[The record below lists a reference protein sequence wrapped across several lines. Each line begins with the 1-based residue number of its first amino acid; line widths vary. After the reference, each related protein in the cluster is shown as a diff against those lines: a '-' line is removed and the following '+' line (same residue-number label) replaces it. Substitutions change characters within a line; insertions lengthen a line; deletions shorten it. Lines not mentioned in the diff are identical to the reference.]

1 MTREFTIVECEQRSD
16 AWFAARAG
24 RVTGSKAAIVL
35 MGPKT
40 AGYQDYVL
48 QLALERKTA
57 VIEPEPFF
65 SKEMKRGVDLE
76 PWGREILEIDYGLCI
91 RQTGFCRHNKLMIGM
106 SFDGDDNDFQTFVE
120 IKMPKSKTHIN
131 YMRAKVLPAEYKPQV
146 MHGHLVS
153 DAKHSIFC
161 SGDDRLPAG
170 LDRFYVESRAD
181 DLPIYE
187 YQKALEKFLDQV
199 NNVESELRLM
209 QQGKL

>member
-1 MTREFTIVECEQRSD
+1 MTREFTIIQCEQRTEE
-16 AWFAARAG
+16 WFAARAG

-65 SKEMKRGVDLE
+65 SKEMKRGVEKE
-76 PWGREILEIDYGLCI
+76 PWGRAILEIDYGLCI

-131 YMRAKVLPAEYKPQV
+131 YMRAKVLPVEYKPQV

-153 DAKHSIFC
+153 SAKHSIFL

-170 LDRFYVESRAD
+170 LDRFYVESNVN
-181 DLPIYE
+181 DLPMYE

-199 NNVESELRLM
+199 TNTEAELRLL

>member
-1 MTREFTIVECEQRSD
+1 MTRAFTIVECEQRSD
-16 AWFAARAG
+16 AWFASRAG

-57 VIEPEPFF
+57 LIEPEPFF
-65 SKEMKRGVDLE
+65 SKEMKRGVE
-76 PWGREILEIDYGLCI
+76 MESWGREIIEVDYGVCI
-91 RQTGFCRHNKLMIGM
+91 RQTGFCRHNSLMIGM
-106 SFDGDDNDFQTFVE
+106 SFDGDINDFEAFVE

-131 YMRAKVLPAEYKPQV
+131 YMRARVLPGEYKAQV
-146 MHGHLVS
+146 THGHLVS
-153 DAKHSIFC
+153 SAKHSIFC
-161 SGDDRLPAG
+161 SGDDRLGPG
-170 LDRFYVESRAD
+170 LDRFYVESKAD

-187 YQKALEKFLDQV
+187 YQKALEKFLDQAA
-199 NNVESELRLM
+199 NCEAELRLL

>member
-1 MTREFTIVECEQRSD
+1 MTREFTIIECEQRSD

-24 RVTGSKAAIVL
+24 RVTGSKAKTVL
-35 MGPKT
+35 MGTKT
-40 AGYQDYVL
+40 DGYQDYAL
-48 QLALERKTA
+48 QLALERMTA

-65 SKEMKRGVDLE
+65 SKEMRRGVE
-76 PWGREILEIDYGLCI
+76 KEGWGREIIEVDYGVMI
-91 RQTGFCRHNKLMIGM
+91 RQTGFCRHNTLMIGM
-106 SFDGDDNDFQTFVE
+106 SFDGDINDFESFIE

-131 YMRAKVLPAEYKPQV
+131 YMRSGALPGEYKCQV

-153 DAKHSIFC
+153 GAKHSIFC

-187 YQKALEKFLDQV
+187 YQKSLEKFLNLVSDT
-199 NNVESELRLM
+199 EAELRLL
-209 QQGKL
+209 QKGQL